1 MQTIPTVRLDDL
13 LKVYQALHSLKSIV
27 NEVKLTSDQYARKL
41 DAILGEVVLNR
52 ILLSAEATFE
62 VKE

>member
-1 MQTIPTVRLDDL
+1 MQTTPTVRLDDL

-27 NEVKLTSDQYARKL
+27 NEISLTADQHARKM

-52 ILLSAEATFE
+52 ILMSVEATLE
-62 VKE
+62 VKA

>member
-52 ILLSAEATFE
+52 ILLSAKATFE

>member
-1 MQTIPTVRLDDL
+1 MQIIPTVRLDDL

-27 NEVKLTSDQYARKL
+27 NEVSLTADQHARKM

-52 ILLSAEATFE
+52 ILMSVEATLE
-62 VKE
+62 VKA

>member
-1 MQTIPTVRLDDL
+1 MQTTPTVRLDDL

-27 NEVKLTSDQYARKL
+27 NEISLTADQHARKM

-52 ILLSAEATFE
+52 ILMSVEATFE
-62 VKE
+62 VKA

>member
-27 NEVKLTSDQYARKL
+27 NEVSLTADQHARKM
-41 DAILGEVVLNR
+41 DAVLGEVVLNR
-52 ILLSAEATFE
+52 ILMSAEATFE
-62 VKE
+62 VKA